1 MHSDINKDIYI
12 KLPTG
17 YKDIYPNKLDY
28 TKEIFL
34 KLNKALYS
42 LKQSPR
48 LQYKYLYN
56 TFKKLGFS
64 LYPYNNRIFINKD
77 LKIIILAYINN
88 LIIISP
94 NIEII
99 INIIN
104 QVS

>member
-48 LQYKYLYN
+48 LQYEYFYN
-56 TFKKLGFS
+56 TFKELGRF
-64 LYPYNNRIFINKD
+64 
-77 LKIIILAYINN
+77 LK
-88 LIIISP
+88 
-94 NIEII
+94 
-99 INIIN
+99 
-104 QVS
+104 